1 MKNITNSPLADLFM
15 PHCGSL
21 LRFVAFRRLLLTVS
35 TCVRQVCKRHP
46 SMMQKVVFHEAKSRV
61 SQAGRTPLKNV
72 TFALQHK
79 IIPLMSANFYKPIIL
94 TCLALM
100 TTIAGW
106 GQGVTGNKY
115 IGEIETLHYP
125 LILGYEDYRST
136 SSNNHAEN
144 AFDGKT
150 DTYWQMNQLNDD
162 SNSAWVVLDLG
173 DDVADKVESITFTI
187 PTNSSGQRQPK
198 QIYVY
203 TSSTLLDGATT
214 EWGDAIFSQENIQ
227 EALSDGT
234 FAFTKSSE
242 IINRYIKIEV
252 KGTTDDDA
260 DGGYNSRISE
270 IEFNLS
276 SGSEFPTALIECSN
290 IPVKHKEAKWYTLA
304 NGYNLLGTFDVSGE
318 EEPKM
323 IDASENG
330 VNVQLQNTHT
340 LVETIYVVKGST
352 TRLRLPDWLNGTAN
366 NRSYQRWYN
375 YNTGGTFA
383 TGSTG
388 DGDVQD
394 LLTPPEIRRNNN
406 HAGNVPDNGTGY
418 RFANGYIG
426 SPLSENPLYA
436 MDFYFPA
443 DETENEFV
451 VACDVS
457 GYTDYTSSFSRNT
470 SSSFLNVDE
479 RGQLVGDVY
488 EPTLGH
494 RFIYHIIAVD
504 ADTKTQKE
512 EMDITMPATRIPNM
526 TEEMVALQRDAR
538 SYVAD
543 GNPVTVDNPLKVT
556 LENNTAGITLCNDEG
571 GNKFYLEDADGDYW
585 FDGNNYLPIPSE
597 GDDGYSDF
605 ENDGNDYP
613 HYSLYTMGPGDYLPL
628 IGESRVI
635 HFTYPKT
642 NPDNTMS
649 VNSVTTGQPGAT
661 IVVKNGDTEVA
672 RFNLTFVEAD
682 RLLSQSQVA
691 ELDAMTDDDVAAA
704 TGWETLSYRT
714 PNELNATY
722 QRPLV
727 ELNFDY
733 GTSVMDRLQYS
744 RDGYYTFPLAW
755 SSSSYG
761 FFDGGPDYTGNN
773 NDRPEWGYYAIMS
786 NYLECGT
793 WSSTTVF
800 NKPDDAT
807 RLNSS
812 GTQSDYHLFADVSDR
827 PGIIARL
834 PFTENLCIGTE
845 LFVTAWVK
853 SARGGIDRNNAA
865 VLFTIMGVTNEDD
878 GTKTYTPIYRY
889 QTGQIP
895 TTYYNDGNVNLP
907 GFNASGTN
915 NATSA
920 NTNNEWMQAYFSF
933 INQTDRDFDSYA
945 LQIDN
950 NSSSTNGGD
959 IYIDDIRVYIAPV
972 NPDVTQLTTSCAN
985 GGDDDSERTRFNVDF
1000 DYERLLSRV
1009 GSSAISDEDAA
1020 TASQK
1025 SRVALCLIDRDIYDA
1040 EIAEAV
1046 GEEDG
1051 EPTSTQIQEA
1061 LEAAKASIYITEEG
1075 GTAMDNIM
1083 LDFSNR
1089 FSENTMYD
1097 NSLPVQDADGNYNF
1111 YGRTTDTGN
1120 SLTTDFY
1127 ADVEPNHTYYILV
1140 ANPDAVTSGDG
1151 DGGDGSTGTPATGWE
1166 MFDGFNDVCAIKGQ
1180 FTVTPRN
1187 MLRINGEIVDP
1198 TLTRCENETYNFTAE
1213 LRVPTGET
1221 NEDGQKVYEPLD
1233 PSVADVYFDWYFGT
1247 ESSYITDAT
1256 YGMTLQTALALF
1268 RETYPEAGEVTGLMI
1283 DDAAGNTELENAL
1296 RVVRYYAEEAVGAA
1310 NGQHPHPLVLHSKS
1324 INITML
1330 AGGLNL
1336 IAQPIKTE
1344 VKDESG
1350 NPVSVCWDYIPL
1362 TLAVDDAAPTVK
1374 PGFNWIYYPG
1384 MNADDEEDY
1393 QNLDPSLRI
1402 GLAQLRSVSNDA
1414 TYNAADNSLR
1424 INLRDAQYSGAAGA
1438 TGLAQTLDE
1447 DKHIYLVSTDDPAY
1461 AQFFRDGAA
1470 FDQYSLPAG
1479 EIKSF
1484 AAVLYQQGKTAE
1496 DDNMMTLQFDLTTE
1510 TPTELTDEDG
1520 NKLTFKF
1527 EPKEGYT
1534 YNFAVHFEEVG
1545 SDGNALEG
1553 PCPGHFILPVKV
1565 VPEYVKWEGSA
1576 DGEGNWNNDD
1586 NWKRVSSTDLKMA
1599 TAPEGGD
1606 ENLYDGT
1613 VYNNT
1618 EGFVPMLFTKV
1629 IMPSGSKV
1637 KLYRAGYYNNSWVLG
1652 NPKDQTGSPDVPTQK
1667 PTLNIQYDLMA
1678 FGNEPGKETMG
1689 NITTELYRVNL
1700 CDEIHFEPGAE
1711 MLRPEYLLYNKA
1723 WIDMDVPAGEWTLVS
1738 SPLQGVVS
1746 GDWYTKQ
1753 SGVQDTEYFTDIT
1766 FTADYNRLKPFVTQ
1780 RTWGTGASVVENASG
1795 SSTDNNV
1802 PVSFTTTWSSLF
1814 NDTSVPYT
1822 SGNGYSV
1829 RTAGINASDKTQT
1842 FETLTFR
1849 FPKADTSYDYSSGT
1863 ISRTNPGR
1871 LVTDGIL
1878 KRVNDVKEPEEGGPI
1893 TINDAIENEY
1903 IKIDSNVEG
1912 ITLTNIAERTD
1923 GQGTIRYAIV
1933 GNPFMANLDV
1943 SKFIEVNS
1951 NVLEPKYWIDSNVS
1965 GNAAGTAT
1973 QNGDAW
1979 TWTEST
1985 DGLVGQYKAFCV
1997 QLKPSADPV
2006 VKFTH
2011 DMAELTMTA
2020 DEATTTANFTITA
2033 KNDERTSSAALA
2045 YDAQA
2050 DNGYVSV
2057 EDAELMTDILGNGN
2071 RLAVYTVADN
2081 TAVSVNKIKDLHLI
2095 PVGLFANDDDVTTVT
2110 FTGVAALLE
2119 PTLYDAETNTE
2130 TALTEGYTLTIDG
2143 ESHGRYFI
2151 RTRGAGEGTTD
2162 IEETVTDDVNNVNVY
2177 SVENGKV
2184 VVASDTELLDVMI
2197 YSVGGAVLKH
2207 ETVSSGRTAITLDNV
2222 DSGVVI
2228 VKVTTADCTITRKII
2243 VR

>member
-46 SMMQKVVFHEAKSRV
+46 SMMQKVVFNEAKSRV

-94 TCLALM
+94 TCLALI
-100 TTIAGW
+100 TTITGW
-106 GQGVTGNKY
+106 GQGVEGDKY
-115 IGEIETLHYP
+115 I
-125 LILGYEDYRST
+125 
-136 SSNNHAEN
+136 SSYKIDFGIPEYISASSSGDNENIPEN
-144 AFDGKT
+144 ALNGKT
-150 DTYWQMNQLNDD
+150 DTGDYWQIFTNATADAKGWIVIKLDDAIYSKCNSVTFYLTQDSKGRNPATLNVY
-162 SNSAWVVLDLG
+162 SSKTSLSG
-173 DDVADKVESITFTI
+173 DA
-187 PTNSSGQRQPK
+187 
-198 QIYVY
+198 
-203 TSSTLLDGATT
+203 A
-214 EWGDAIFSQENIQ
+214 EWGNAV
-227 EALSDGT
+227 A
-234 FAFTKSSE
+234 TKE
-242 IINRYIKIEV
+242 GIKI
-252 KGTTDDDA
+252 KD
-260 DGGYNSRISE
+260 RE
-270 IEFNLS
+270 ITLNLS
-276 SGSEFPTALIECSN
+276 SLSGPYLKIEAIGTSKSESESGNEDKVDNAYTSKICEIKFGYEDGTTTTKTIDLSDIS
-290 IPVKHKEAKWYTLA
+290 VLHKEAKWYSLA
-304 NGYNLLGTFDVSGE
+304 SGYELLGTFDVTGETEHKMLPSGE
-318 EEPKM
+318 K
-323 IDASENG
+323 DADGNELG
-330 VNVQLQNTHT
+330 IQNTHV
-340 LVETIYVVKGST
+340 LEETIYVTKGST
-352 TRLRLPDWLNGTAN
+352 TRLTLPDWLNGTSN

-375 YNTGGTFA
+375 YADGKTFA
-383 TGSTG
+383 TGKND

-394 LLTPPEIRRNNN
+394 LLTPSEIIRYQNR
-406 HAGNVPDNGTGY
+406 AGNVPNNGEGY

-426 SPLSENPLYA
+426 SPLSDNPLYA

-443 DETENEFV
+443 DATEREFV

-457 GYTDYTSSFSRNT
+457 GYTDYTAEFAPNT
-470 SSSFLNVDE
+470 SSQFLNIKDDD
-479 RGQLVGDVY
+479 QDVTSY
-488 EPTLGH
+488 EPTLAH
-494 RFIYHIIAVD
+494 RFIYHIKAVD
-504 ADTKTQKE
+504 GITPMPVE
-512 EMDITMPATRIPNM
+512 EMSITMPATRIPNM

-538 SYVAD
+538 TYIPGGKAVNA
-543 GNPVTVDNPLKVT
+543 DNPLKVT
-556 LENNTAGITLCNDEG
+556 IQDNTAGIELCNDEG
-571 GNKFYLEDADGDYW
+571 GNTFYLEDKNGDYW
-585 FDGNNYLPIPSE
+585 FDGDDYFQIPEEPGSGASDEEKEAWKNYQEDGNNYSHYRLFTM
-597 GDDGYSDF
+597 DGSS
-605 ENDGNDYP
+605 NN
-613 HYSLYTMGPGDYLPL
+613 YLPL
-628 IGESRVI
+628 IGQSRVI
-635 HFTYPKT
+635 HFKYRSDATT
-642 NPDNTMS
+642 NPDNTVS
-649 VNSVTTGQPGAT
+649 VNNVENGQPKAT
-661 IVVKNGDTEVA
+661 IVVSNGETVVA
-672 RFNLTFVEAD
+672 KFYLTFVEED
-682 RLLSQSQVA
+682 RLLSQSQVEA
-691 ELDAMTDDDVAAA
+691 LDKMTDDDKSTA
-704 TGWETLSYRT
+704 TGWNELYYRT
-714 PNELNATY
+714 PNTLNKTY
-722 QRPLV
+722 EKPLV

-733 GTSVMDRLQYS
+733 STKVVEDLEYS
-744 RDGYYTFPLAW
+744 ASGFYTFPLAW

-761 FFDGGPDYTGNN
+761 FFDGGPDYKGNN
-773 NDRPEWGYYAIMS
+773 NDIPEWGYYAIT
-786 NYLECGT
+786 NKYLECGS
-793 WSSTTVF
+793 WSTKF
-800 NKPDDAT
+800 DDPDDAADV
-807 RLNSS
+807 RKNSNA
-812 GTQSDYHLFADVSDR
+812 TQSTYHLFADVSDR

-853 SARGGIDRNNAA
+853 SARGGTDRNNAA
-865 VLFTIMGVTNEDD
+865 ALFTIMGVTNGDD

-895 TTYYNDGNVNLP
+895 TTYYNDKNVKLP
-907 GFNASGTN
+907 GFNKNGTADATTAS
-915 NATSA
+915 
-920 NTNNEWMQAYFSF
+920 NEWMQAYFSF
-933 INQTDRDFDSYA
+933 INSADQNFDSYA

-950 NSSSTNGGD
+950 NSASTNGGD

-972 NPDVTQLTTSCAN
+972 NPEVTQLTTSCAS
-985 GGDDDSERTRFNVDF
+985 GSDTDSKRTRFNVDF
-1000 DYERLLSRV
+1000 NFERLVSRV
-1009 GSSAISDEDAA
+1009 GASVVADDDA
-1020 TASQK
+1020 TTTPTTEK
-1025 SRVALCLIDRDIYDA
+1025 VAFCLIDEDDYDA
-1040 EIAEAV
+1040 CIAASV
-1046 GEEDG
+1046 GDNPEEG
-1051 EPTSTQIQEA
+1051 EPTNEQIEAA
-1061 LEAAKASIYITEEG
+1061 LEAAKRNIYVTEDGGMAMPYIT
-1075 GTAMDNIM
+1075 MS
-1083 LDFSNR
+1083 FSNK
-1089 FSENTMYD
+1089 FSGNTVYKD
-1097 NSLPVQDADGNYNF
+1097 NNEGLPVESDGSYAF
-1111 YGRTTDTGN
+1111 YGRTVNGVN

-1127 ADVEPNHTYYILV
+1127 ADVEPNHKYYMLV
-1140 ANPDAVTSGDG
+1140 ANPGEESGL
-1151 DGGDGSTGTPATGWE
+1151 A
-1166 MFDGFNDVCAIKGQ
+1166 MFAGLEDECAIKSDS
-1180 FTVTPRN
+1180 FIVTPRN
-1187 MLRINGEIVDP
+1187 MIRINGEIVDP
-1198 TLTRCENETYNFTAE
+1198 TLSRCANETYNFTAE
-1213 LRVPTGET
+1213 LRVPTGEN
-1221 NEDGQKVYEPLD
+1221 NEDGQQVYEPLD
-1233 PSVADVYFDWYFGT
+1233 PDVADVYFDWYFGT
-1247 ESSYITDAT
+1247 EADYTTSNPD
-1256 YGMTLQTALALF
+1256 YGMTLETALATF
-1268 RETYPEAGEVTGLMI
+1268 RDAYPNATEITDEMLEEV
-1283 DDAAGNTELENAL
+1283 DGNDNLKNAL
-1296 RVVRYYAEEAVGAA
+1296 NMVKYYAEEAEGAA
-1310 NGQHPHPLVLHSKS
+1310 EGQHPHPLVLHAKS
-1324 INITML
+1324 VNITML
-1330 AGGLNL
+1330 EGGLNL
-1336 IAQPIKTE
+1336 IAQPIRIDI
-1344 VKDESG
+1344 DEQTL
-1350 NPVSVCWDYIPL
+1350 VCWDYIPL
-1362 TLAVDDAAPTVK
+1362 TLDVRNAAPTVK
-1374 PGFNWIYYPG
+1374 PGFNWIKYP
-1384 MNADDEEDY
+1384 ADDENADDY
-1393 QNLDPSLRI
+1393 QNLDPCLRI
-1402 GLAQLRSVSNDA
+1402 GLAQIKSVQSSGR
-1414 TYNAADNSLR
+1414 NSLT
-1424 INLRDAQYSGAAGA
+1424 IDLHNATFTDAEGA
-1438 TGLAQTLDE
+1438 TQLLQVSDE

-1461 AQFFRDGAA
+1461 NDFFKDGAA

-1479 EIKSF
+1479 EITYFKGTKYVAGNTSSD
-1484 AAVLYQQGKTAE
+1484 QNWMK
-1496 DDNMMTLQFDLTTE
+1496 LQFDLTTE
-1510 TPTELTDEDG
+1510 KETDLTGDDG
-1520 NKLTFKF
+1520 NKLKFKF

-1534 YNFAVHFEEVG
+1534 YNFAVHFVEADASG
-1545 SDGNALEG
+1545 KAIEG

-1565 VPEYVKWEGSA
+1565 VPKYVKWEGSA
-1576 DGEGNWNNDD
+1576 DGEGNWNNDS
-1586 NWKRVSSTDLKMA
+1586 NWKRVSAKEMNMDVPA
-1599 TAPEGGD
+1599 TSD
-1606 ENLYDGT
+1606 ENLRDDVT
-1613 VYNNT
+1613 FTN
-1618 EGFVPMLFTKV
+1618 EAGFVPMLFTKV
-1629 IMPSGSKV
+1629 IMPKDSKV
-1637 KLYRAGYYNNSWVLG
+1637 KLYRAGYNKNSWELG
-1652 NPKDQTGSPDVPTQK
+1652 DPNDQTDSPDLPKQK

-1678 FGNEPGKETMG
+1678 YGNESAVTGDIVTQ
-1689 NITTELYRVNL
+1689 LYRVNL

-1723 WIDMDVPAGEWTLVS
+1723 WIDMEVPAGEWTLVS

-1829 RTAGINASDKTQT
+1829 RTAGINASGQTQT

-1863 ISRTNPGR
+1863 ITRTNPGR

-1878 KRVNDVKEPEEGGPI
+1878 KRVNEVTGDG
-1893 TINDAIENEY
+1893 TINDVTENEY
-1903 IKIDSNVEG
+1903 IKIDEDVEG

-1923 GQGTIRYAIV
+1923 DQGTMRYAIV

-1973 QNGDAW
+1973 KNGDAW

-1997 QLKPSADPV
+1997 QLKPNADPV
-2006 VKFTH
+2006 VKFTP

-2020 DEATTTANFTITA
+2020 DEATTTANFTFTA
-2033 KNDERTSSAALA
+2033 KNDERASSAALA

-2081 TAVSVNKIKDLHLI
+2081 TAVSVNKIKDLRLI
-2095 PVGLFANDDDVTTVT
+2095 PLGLFANDDDVTTVT